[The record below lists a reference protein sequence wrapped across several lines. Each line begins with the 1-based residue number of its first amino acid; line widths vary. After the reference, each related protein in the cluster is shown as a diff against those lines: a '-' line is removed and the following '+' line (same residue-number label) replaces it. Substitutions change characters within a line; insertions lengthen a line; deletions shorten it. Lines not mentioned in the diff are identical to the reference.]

1 MDKMLLAI
9 FVVGVIL
16 VPSFV
21 LAGTPSP
28 DGAKVYIIS
37 PSAGEVVQNPV
48 TVQFGLQG
56 MGVAP
61 AGVDKAN
68 TGHHHLLI
76 DTVVPPL
83 DKKPIPSDATH
94 KHFGKGQTETNLTLS
109 AGKHTLQLILGDKGH
124 IPFSPPVI
132 SDTITITVK

>member
-1 MDKMLLAI
+1 MGKLLLSI
-9 FVVGVIL
+9 GIGIVFL
-16 VPSFV
+16 VPSHVF
-21 LAGTPSP
+21 AGTASP
-28 DGAKVYIIS
+28 AEANVYIIS
-37 PSAGEVVQNPV
+37 PSNGEVVQNPV
-48 TVQFGLQG
+48 NVKFGLQG

-68 TGHHHLLI
+68 TGLHHLLI
-76 DTVVPPL
+76 DTTVPSL
-83 DKKPIPSDATH
+83 DKPIPSDATH